1 MWCWRWMLCSRECPE
16 WNEKS
21 TAQHSTAESNKHT
34 QDEETQILA
43 ARLFQTLRYMFNRV
57 KWLNWNALSL
67 FVYKCRIAQNTV
79 SRPAAYLQLT
89 PNFGWIECI
98 TSTHEMRQR
107 DARMMKNTAKKST
120 STHNKILRSLT
131 HSFTHSSYS
140 IYGSRMNPNAYDDAA
155 AAAFMPRAFSNM
167 KALLCRASFCYVLDR
182 MTLDVCCCV
191 CSKREI
197 SFYKWTDGFGILLC
211 AQRAKQQQNTHTLPH
226 EYCDGRKREREMK
239 WENERNTNSWRIMAY
254 GLIVTPLLCAQRM
267 YLCARTEN
275 RTRCRM
281 EKRMAGNGRLKQT
294 V

>member
-1 MWCWRWMLCSRECPE
+1 
-16 WNEKS
+16 
-21 TAQHSTAESNKHT
+21 
-34 QDEETQILA
+34 
-43 ARLFQTLRYMFNRV
+43 
-57 KWLNWNALSL
+57 
-67 FVYKCRIAQNTV
+67 
-79 SRPAAYLQLT
+79 
-89 PNFGWIECI
+89 
-98 TSTHEMRQR
+98 MRQR

-211 AQRAKQQQNTHTLPH
+211 AQRAKKQQNTHTHTLPH

-239 WENERNTNSWRIMAY
+239 
-254 GLIVTPLLCAQRM
+254 
-267 YLCARTEN
+267 
-275 RTRCRM
+275 
-281 EKRMAGNGRLKQT
+281 
-294 V
+294 